1 MMKPIQA
8 SHSAPRHRGAATLLA
23 LGIAALLPGCAL
35 QTPLRSPKAG
45 DTVRDE
51 LLAARSGT
59 PARAAGSAVRIRA
72 AGRRCPDRKSV
83 V

>member
-35 QTPLRSPKAG
+35 QTPLRSPN
-45 DTVRDE
+45 
-51 LLAARSGT
+51 AA
-59 PARAAGSAVRIRA
+59 AASL
-72 AGRRCPDRKSV
+72 PS
-83 V
+83 